1 MSGHSKWHNIRIRK
15 QKVDAQKG
23 KLFTRVTREIITAAR
38 AGGSDPEAN
47 SQLRTAVQ
55 RAREAGMPQDN
66 IKRAIQRGTGG
77 IAGGSYEEITYEGY
91 GPGGVAVLVEALT
104 DNRKRTVSELRA
116 LFSRAGGNLGE
127 SGCVAWMFE
136 PRGVVLLDRSQVDEE
151 SLLELALEAGADDM
165 HTGDTSYEIITPPER
180 LESVKQALAQRNLIP
195 ESAELAMLAKST
207 VPVSGKQAEQVLRL
221 MEALEEQDDVQRVHA
236 NFDIPDSV
244 LEAAA

>member
-1 MSGHSKWHNIRIRK
+1 VSGHSKWHNIRIRK

>member
-23 KLFTRVTREIITAAR
+23 KLFTRVTREIIAAAR
-38 AGGSDPEAN
+38 AGGGDPEAN
-47 SQLRTAVQ
+47 SQLRAAVQ

-77 IAGGSYEEITYEGY
+77 TAGASYEEVTYEGY
-91 GPGGVAVLVEALT
+91 GPGGVAVLVEAMT
-104 DNRKRTVSELRA
+104 DNRKRTVSEIRA
-116 LFSRAGGNLGE
+116 LFSKAGGNLGE

-136 PRGVVLLDRSQVDEE
+136 PKGVVLLDRSQIDEE
-151 SLLELALEAGADDM
+151 SLLELALEAGADDI

-180 LESVKQALAQRNLIP
+180 LESVRQALAQRNLSP

>member
-1 MSGHSKWHNIRIRK
+1 VSGHSKWHNIRIRK

-23 KLFTRVTREIITAAR
+23 RLFTRVTREIIGAAR
-38 AGGSDPEAN
+38 AGGGDQEAN

-55 RAREAGMPQDN
+55 RARDAGMPQDN
-66 IKRAIQRGTGG
+66 IKRAIQRGTGE
-77 IAGGSYEEITYEGY
+77 IAGGSYEEVTYEGY

-116 LFSRAGGNLGE
+116 LFSKAGGNLGE

-165 HTGDTSYEIITPPER
+165 QTGDTSYEIITPPER
-180 LESVKQALAQRNLIP
+180 LESVKQALAQRNLSP